1 MWIVRTRINFA
12 IVHLPTKYGVFTQTI
27 SFPVTWLDFTPS
39 WCTRYGRKKLSKES
53 VPKSESCM
61 RLCVKLNPYCK
72 AVEWWTKAG
81 GLCFECIQPSWMRR
95 YRDPSDLANPPHVF
109 IEKLGKIVMKD
120 IIGRGCVSWGNS
132 HMKGAGMIVGNF
144 ELNP

>member
-1 MWIVRTRINFA
+1 M
-12 IVHLPTKYGVFTQTI
+12 
-27 SFPVTWLDFTPS
+27 
-39 WCTRYGRKKLSKES
+39 
-53 VPKSESCM
+53 
-61 RLCVKLNPYCK
+61 
-72 AVEWWTKAG
+72 EWWTKAG

-95 YRDPSDLANPPHVF
+95 YKDPSDLATPPHVF

-132 HMKGAGMIVGNF
+132 HMKGEGMIVGNF

>member
-1 MWIVRTRINFA
+1 
-12 IVHLPTKYGVFTQTI
+12 
-27 SFPVTWLDFTPS
+27 
-39 WCTRYGRKKLSKES
+39 
-53 VPKSESCM
+53 
-61 RLCVKLNPYCK
+61 
-72 AVEWWTKAG
+72 
-81 GLCFECIQPSWMRR
+81 MRR

-120 IIGRGCVSWGNS
+120 IIGRGCVSWGDS